1 MNDVRNLRLTV
12 LDKEEVSALLL
23 LPPNATS
30 LLVLAHGA
38 GAGMNHA
45 FMTAI
50 ANQLADDNVAT
61 FRYQFPY
68 MEHRRGVPDKQ
79 PILTAIVAA
88 AVRTAAQLAPHLPLF
103 AGGKSMGGRM
113 TSLAASEQ
121 KLEAVRGLIFLGFPL
136 HPPERPSIKRAQHL
150 SLVKQPMLFLQG
162 TRDDLADLTLLR
174 PICEGLGPRTT
185 LHIIEGADHSFH
197 VLKRSGK
204 TDSQVLAELSST
216 VKTWTGTQSGT
227 QLPT

>member
-1 MNDVRNLRLTV
+1 MNDVRNLRFPI

-23 LPPNATS
+23 LPTRATS

-38 GAGMNHA
+38 GAGMNHS
-45 FMTAI
+45 FMSAI
-50 ANQLADDNVAT
+50 ANQLAEDNIAT

-79 PILTAIVAA
+79 PLLTATVAA
-88 AVRTAAQLAPHLPLF
+88 AVATAAQLAPDLPLF

-113 TSLAASEQ
+113 TSLSASEQ
-121 KLEAVRGLIFLGFPL
+121 KLEAVRGLIFFGFPL
-136 HPPERPSIKRAQHL
+136 HPPKRPSIKRAQHL
-150 SLVKQPMLFLQG
+150 QLVKLPMLFLQG

-174 PICEGLGPRTT
+174 PICEGLGPQTT

-197 VLKRSGK
+197 VLKRSGR
-204 TDSQVLAELSST
+204 TDSQVLAELST
-216 VKTWTGTQSGT
+216 TAKAWTTAHGAETSK
-227 QLPT
+227 

>member
-1 MNDVRNLRLTV
+1 MNEVRNLRFPV

-23 LPPNATS
+23 LPPGATS

-38 GAGMNHA
+38 GAGMNHT
-45 FMTAI
+45 FMSAI
-50 ANQLADDNVAT
+50 ANRLAEDNVAT

-79 PILTAIVAA
+79 PVLTATVAA
-88 AVRTAAQLAPHLPLF
+88 AVRIATQLAPDLPLF

-121 KLEAVRGLIFLGFPL
+121 KLETVRGLIFFGFPL
-136 HPPERPSIKRAQHL
+136 HPPKRPSIKRAQHL
-150 SLVKQPMLFLQG
+150 HLVKLPMLFLQG
-162 TRDDLADLTLLR
+162 TRDDLADLSLLS
-174 PICEGLGPRTT
+174 PICESLGPQTT
-185 LHIIEGADHSFH
+185 LHIIEGADHSFQ

-204 TDSQVLAELSST
+204 TDSGVLSELSST
-216 VKTWTGTQSGT
+216 VKAWTAARSAA
-227 QLPT
+227 